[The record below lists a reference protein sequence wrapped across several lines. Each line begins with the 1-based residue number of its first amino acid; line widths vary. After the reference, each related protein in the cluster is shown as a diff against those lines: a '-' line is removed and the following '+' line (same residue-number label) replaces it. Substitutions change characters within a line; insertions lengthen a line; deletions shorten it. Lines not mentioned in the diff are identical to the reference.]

1 MDIWRCW
8 RSIKIFMEIN
18 KFNYKKILAAVSLIG
33 LAAVLIYYFYNYD
46 PSNKEN
52 IYLSCTFKALT
63 GYDCPGCGGQ
73 RSVHHLLNFEPIE
86 ALKYNAFFVVFTPYF
101 VLLVFYELR
110 NYFFGI
116 SKPNNFFT
124 SNKMLWIFLFAL
136 LIFGLIRNIPLPAF
150 EWLATSDQ

>member
-1 MDIWRCW
+1 
-8 RSIKIFMEIN
+8 MEIN

-86 ALKYNAFFVVFTPYF
+86 ALKYNAFFCSFHSLFCSVG
-101 VLLVFYELR
+101 VL
-110 NYFFGI
+110 
-116 SKPNNFFT
+116 
-124 SNKMLWIFLFAL
+124 
-136 LIFGLIRNIPLPAF
+136 
-150 EWLATSDQ
+150 

>member
-1 MDIWRCW
+1 
-8 RSIKIFMEIN
+8 MEIN

-52 IYLSCTFKALT
+52 VYLSCTFKALT

-124 SNKMLWIFLFAL
+124 SNKMLWIFLFVL